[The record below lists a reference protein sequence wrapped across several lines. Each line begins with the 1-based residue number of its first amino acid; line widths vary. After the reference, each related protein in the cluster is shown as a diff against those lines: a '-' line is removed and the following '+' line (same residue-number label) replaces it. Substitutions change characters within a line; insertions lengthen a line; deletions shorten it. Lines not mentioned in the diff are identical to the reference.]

1 MTTMAI
7 RDLCWEP
14 PTLNL
19 TVRLPR
25 ILWTYLRW
33 REERRLLRHL
43 ARLPDHLIRDM
54 GFDPDEVRGTISGV
68 WDVGLLGR
76 SSRQAP

>member
-1 MTTMAI
+1 
-7 RDLCWEP
+7 
-14 PTLNL
+14 
-19 TVRLPR
+19 
-25 ILWTYLRW
+25 
-33 REERRLLRHL
+33 LRHL